1 MHKTLN
7 TVTPLKK
14 ESYDSGGQS
23 HGSIH
28 TLKHQSIY
36 KEFQPVWED
45 KLEVHITHCYW
56 KETKKNN
63 IF

>member
-14 ESYDSGGQS
+14 KAMTQEGPSS
-23 HGSIH
+23 H